1 VSEQPD
7 IDRLAD
13 ELRNWRPDSSYPA
26 IDRAEFDAALEELV
40 ALARERGR
48 DLMGAEARVAELE
61 SHLEQSELYRQAEQ
75 DRRMAAEARVA
86 ELKAIIRAHW
96 SPEQAEKLLA
106 GDGGGA

>member
-1 VSEQPD
+1 MSEQPD

-48 DLMGAEARVAELE
+48 DLMGAEARVAEL
-61 SHLEQSELYRQAEQ
+61 
-75 DRRMAAEARVA
+75 
-86 ELKAIIRAHW
+86 KAIIRAHW